1 METRV
6 QRSFIQGSEVLKPAP
21 KLTRALC
28 HIDWNDTTTAIYNLV
43 RGLSPYPTAFT
54 ELVRIDGTGTP
65 QQLKIFF
72 GEAVTGEALESM
84 RSRSIGNADSPG
96 SILSDGKTFFAVT
109 TADGALSI
117 TDMQLSGKKRMD
129 VKAFL
134 AGFRNPEQF
143 TTTAGTSME
152 EIRKVSSSTR

>member
-28 HIDWNDTTTAIYNLV
+28 HIDWNDTATAVYNLI

-54 ELVRIDGTGTP
+54 ELVRIDGTGAA

-72 GEAVTGEALESM
+72 GEPVTGDEFESLKQ
-84 RSRSIGNADSPG
+84 RSIGGPADRPG
-96 SILSDGKTFFAVT
+96 SRLSDGKTFFAIT
-109 TADGALSI
+109 TMDGAVSI
-117 TDMQLSGKKRMD
+117 TDLQLSGKKRMD

-134 AGFRNPEQF
+134 AGFRNPELF
-143 TTTAGTSME
+143 TTTAGTSRA
-152 EIRKVSSSTR
+152 EIQKTRG